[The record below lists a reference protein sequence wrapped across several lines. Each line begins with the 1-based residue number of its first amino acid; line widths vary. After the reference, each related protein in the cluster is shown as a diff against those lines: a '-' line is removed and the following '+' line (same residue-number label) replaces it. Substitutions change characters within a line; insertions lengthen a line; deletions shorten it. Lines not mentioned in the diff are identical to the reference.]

1 MKYNF
6 IKDGYEIVKGAISKE
21 VANLSYD
28 YLKLKS
34 KCVNYYYENKF
45 LDKEK
50 DVWYWGG
57 FGDDLVSSE
66 NTYFTY
72 SDIFLETIMSKIH
85 TIMEEKTNLN
95 LLPTFSY
102 ARIYKLGNQMH
113 KHKDGNI
120 GKVTSTMNLGGAIYP
135 IYITDTKKNEPIK
148 IELEPGDMLIYK
160 GEEFEHYR
168 LKLEE
173 EECAQAFFLYVPATQ
188 ENLKYL
194 FDGRPHMGLSSITSE
209 FNK

>member
-1 MKYNF
+1 MNYTYL
-6 IKDGYEIVKGAISKE
+6 KDGYEIVKGAISKE
-21 VANLSYD
+21 VADLSYD

-50 DVWYWGG
+50 DTWFWGG

-85 TIMEEKTNLN
+85 TTMEEKTNLN

-102 ARIYKLGNQMH
+102 ARIYKLGNKLH

-120 GKVTSTMNLGGAIYP
+120 AQISSTMNLGGAIYP
-135 IYITDTKKNEPIK
+135 IYITDVKKKEPIK

-168 LKLEE
+168 LKFEE
-173 EECAQAFFLYVPATQ
+173 EECAQVHFHYVPATQ

-194 FDGRPHMGLSSITSE
+194 FDGRPHIGLARVTS
-209 FNK
+209 KL